1 MLLDLSVI
9 NVVCSFA
16 KQRLRKFT
24 LQKQNNLNI
33 ITRFYIHMYVGHKC
47 IFLDIINIITYS
59 CIFITIIITIFII
72 RVIIDKIPMVDPL
85 LHQLLL
91 HT

>member
-1 MLLDLSVI
+1 
-9 NVVCSFA
+9 
-16 KQRLRKFT
+16 
-24 LQKQNNLNI
+24 
-33 ITRFYIHMYVGHKC
+33 MYVGHKC
-47 IFLDIINIITYS
+47 ILLDIINIITYS
-59 CIFITIIITIFII
+59 CIFITIIIII